1 MKGQTIMTM
10 TSEWHRGQIDKA
22 REHIELL
29 WAKDGSVICKVQPE
43 SNNSFAVQF
52 EDGVNKRI
60 IREAEEELDFYLIE
74 LNEPDPWKYAKYHC
88 TTAANL
94 YSRVWWNRHSKF
106 E

>member
-1 MKGQTIMTM
+1 MTM

-52 EDGVNKRI
+52 EDGINKR
-60 IREAEEELDFYLIE
+60 RTKAAEKELDFYLIE
-74 LNEPDPWKYAKYHC
+74 LNELDSWKYAKYHC
-88 TTAANL
+88 WSTCNL
-94 YSRVWWNRHSKF
+94 YSRVRWVLKIL
-106 E
+106 